1 MNALAQ
7 TLSDIAEKLADADGS
22 WALVGGLAV
31 SSITRPRFTADVDLA
46 VAVENDSEAER
57 IVRHLMEHGYRVA
70 ATVEQDKVGR
80 LATVRLIP
88 PGDGHTGM
96 MVDILFASSG
106 IEREIVLAS
115 SVIEI
120 FDGVK
125 IPTASTGHLLALK
138 ILSRDDI
145 RRPQDASDIRALLEN
160 AGDYDLNEAR
170 NAIGLIT
177 ARGFHRDRDLRVS
190 LEEAIAQMSEK
201 DPK

>member
-1 MNALAQ
+1 MNALAHA
-7 TLSDIAEKLADADGS
+7 LSDIAEKLADADGS

-46 VAVENDSEAER
+46 VAVENDFEAER
-57 IVRHLMEHGYRVA
+57 IVRHLMGQGYRIA
-70 ATVEQDKVGR
+70 ATVEQDEVGR
-80 LATVRLIP
+80 LATVRLVP
-88 PGDGHTGM
+88 PGDGHTGTL
-96 MVDILFASSG
+96 VDILFASSG

-160 AGDYDLNEAR
+160 AGEDDLNEAR

-190 LEEAIAQMSEK
+190 LEEAIAQMK
-201 DPK
+201 R

>member
-1 MNALAQ
+1 MNALAHA
-7 TLSDIAEKLADADGS
+7 LSDIAENLADLDGS

-46 VAVENDSEAER
+46 VAVEDDLEAER
-57 IVRHLMEHGYRVA
+57 IVRHLMEQGYRVA
-70 ATVEQDKVGR
+70 VTVEQDEVGR
-80 LATVRLIP
+80 LATVRLVP

-115 SVIEI
+115 REIEI
-120 FDGVK
+120 FDGLK

-160 AGDYDLNEAR
+160 AQDDDLNEAR
-170 NAIGLIT
+170 DALELIT
-177 ARGFHRDRDLRVS
+177 ARGFHRNRDLQVS
-190 LEEAIAQMSEK
+190 LEEAIAQM
-201 DPK
+201 DD